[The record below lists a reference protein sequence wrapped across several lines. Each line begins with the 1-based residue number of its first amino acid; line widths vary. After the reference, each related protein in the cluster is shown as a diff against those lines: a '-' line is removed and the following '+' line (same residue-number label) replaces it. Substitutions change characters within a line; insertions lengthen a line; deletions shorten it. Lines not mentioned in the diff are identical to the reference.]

1 MANPS
6 VGASHCAQASRDV
19 LRAADQWPGQHHQ
32 HSRSSASSWFTSLI
46 TFNLQEYDLQLCSIV
61 YTDMLCA
68 KTMAATRPHTHT
80 TPVQS
85 RRRVSVEV

>member
-46 TFNLQEYDLQLCSIV
+46 TFNLQEYDLQLCSLV
-61 YTDMLCA
+61 YTDMPVCQDHGSYLGLTLTRRLCNPGVA
-68 KTMAATRPHTHT
+68 
-80 TPVQS
+80 
-85 RRRVSVEV
+85 